1 MKLIER
7 PSPNYDSRNGCSI
20 DMLILHYTGMPTTA
34 EAMARLVDPVAKVS
48 AHYLVDE
55 EARIYRLVPE
65 AKRAWHAGVAEWG
78 GVTDINAHSIGIE
91 ISNPGHEHG
100 YREFSMEQIAAVVSL
115 AREIVARHRIRPA
128 RVLGHSDV
136 APTRKQ
142 DPGELFDWQR
152 LARAGVGL
160 WPGQVRPLGRT
171 LAPGESG
178 ADVGTMQK
186 QLAAFGYRVPTKGE
200 YCEETQ
206 AVIRAFQR
214 HFRPVKV
221 DGVADG
227 QTRALIARLKEQVAR
242 TA

>member
-1 MKLIER
+1 MELSAR
-7 PSPNYDSRNGCSI
+7 PAPNYESRNGCSS

-128 RVLGHSDV
+128 DRKS
-136 APTRKQ
+136 TR
-142 DPGELFDWQR
+142 LN
-152 LARAGVGL
+152 
-160 WPGQVRPLGRT
+160 
-171 LAPGESG
+171 SS
-178 ADVGTMQK
+178 
-186 QLAAFGYRVPTKGE
+186 
-200 YCEETQ
+200 
-206 AVIRAFQR
+206 
-214 HFRPVKV
+214 H
-221 DGVADG
+221 
-227 QTRALIARLKEQVAR
+227 
-242 TA
+242 